1 MGKKLLAEAD
11 SCLDR
16 KKRHRIWMKVVSIL
30 ACLVV
35 FCTTYALILP
45 AITLEHATC
54 GMEEHLHSEECYEP
68 APVQTIRELVCTE
81 ESLNIHQHTET
92 CYEEEKNLICGY
104 ADSVI
109 HIHDDNCYDPD
120 GNLICTLPE
129 VEEQKPEIIAHTHVQ
144 ECYDEAGFL
153 ICGKTEIQK
162 HQHNEDCFRT
172 TEQKIGERELICG
185 QTEHTHSDACYKKE
199 KQNEVD
205 EVPAGEDEKEN
216 RILSEDDALVS
227 ELAAAEIQVVSE
239 QGEISDSAATA
250 QNQDT
255 VKYSFCVKTKSYTDT
270 PYDQGR
276 VKLEFVLPGSTQQA
290 DFLLEDM
297 KWLDDS
303 EGYEPTVTTEER
315 VINEEKKACQI
326 LTGYKLLESDK
337 EGTSIIPGEFTE
349 QVSVKVK
356 DMEQEEILA
365 LQICA
370 AMEYNNWNDICEVHK
385 KEEKL
390 TITTKSVKIVKESKD
405 LEELEESGKG
415 TLESIA
421 EPEEGTN
428 WIALRDSG
436 WFEAYSDFTD
446 TVSKA
451 DTEEIEGTEMCV
463 SPVLMSA
470 ESAGSA
476 DAQEAVTSD
485 QQVVDA
491 GGTNQSEDGS
501 VVVSKTIKGT
511 ELENVFDIT
520 LQVQTD
526 INLSEI
532 CEEPDMAVVI
542 VMDISNTMNSNFS
555 GVTRYAAAM
564 ESAEG
569 FLDRFAA
576 NNSLDISKIGYVA
589 FNTDAHKI
597 FELQSCSDTAQAN
610 ALKNTMRT
618 ETGKIIN
625 ASGYNE
631 DHSRFTNI
639 EAGLAMAADMLNDCS
654 NKNKFMIFL
663 SDGFPTTYISS
674 GYSGYDPYDSTG
686 ERFYDSVLKKK
697 CLYGT
702 SYSDKAAIRARK
714 KAAEIKNSGI
724 DIFSIGVDVAGQTI
738 QKYVTQSENEN
749 GFSVVDRTSTIY
761 EIGNASSTEAYKNWL
776 KNSIG
781 SGYYYDSTDKSG
793 LENAYNQIFEE
804 IKQKVEAGF
813 QADWVTN
820 DPVPAETIEFISF
833 YNKTP
838 ELVSGNLQGTYTEN
852 GENTASYDNSEKTIH
867 WDLKNSGYTK
877 TVSGSQ
883 TTYTYQL
890 VYRVHL
896 QNEANDFAEG
906 NAYHTNGT
914 TTLQYRYIETK
925 GGISKI
931 SDPKFVD
938 FPIPSVKGHLAE
950 LKFMKTDA
958 ASSQH
963 PLQGAEFTLSHD
975 TRQCSICRG
984 DHTSVT
990 IQDMTAVSQED
1001 GNVTFANIP
1010 SGHRYTL
1017 TETKVPDGYSPS
1029 SNAYQ
1034 VKVAYDELQV
1044 IVTSPGGEEKEW
1056 NGIIENLA
1064 YHELPHTGGSG
1075 TGWYMVGGIFLMTG
1089 SGILLTYKYVKRRK
1103 WKIF

>member
-1 MGKKLLAEAD
+1 MEKKRLAEVD
-11 SCLDR
+11 SCLAR
-16 KKRHRIWMKVVSIL
+16 KKRHRIWMNVVSIL

-45 AITLEHATC
+45 AITLEDATC
-54 GMEEHLHSEECYEP
+54 GMEED
-68 APVQTIRELVCTE
+68 
-81 ESLNIHQHTET
+81 QHTET
-92 CYEEEKNLICGY
+92 CYEEENHRICGY
-104 ADSVI
+104 ADYVI
-109 HIHDDNCYDPD
+109 HIHEDNCYDPE

-129 VEEQKPEIIAHTHVQ
+129 V
-144 ECYDEAGFL
+144 
-153 ICGKTEIQK
+153 
-162 HQHNEDCFRT
+162 
-172 TEQKIGERELICG
+172 
-185 QTEHTHSDACYKKE
+185 
-199 KQNEVD
+199 D
-205 EVPAGEDEKEN
+205 EVSASEDEKEN

-227 ELAAAEIQVVSE
+227 ELAAADIQVVSE
-239 QGEISDSAATA
+239 QGEISDSTATA
-250 QNQDT
+250 QNQDK

-276 VKLEFVLPGSTQQA
+276 VKLEFVLPVSAQQA

-315 VINEEKKACQI
+315 IINEEKKACQI

-337 EGTSIIPGEFTE
+337 EGASIIPGEFTE

-356 DMEQEEILA
+356 DMEQEEILV

-390 TITTKSVKIVKESKD
+390 TVTTKSVKIAKESKD
-405 LEELEESGKG
+405 LEEAEESGIAEESKDLEESGKG
-415 TLESIA
+415 SLESIA

-436 WFEAYSDFTD
+436 WFEEYSDFTD

-451 DTEEIEGTEMCV
+451 DTEEIEGTQMCV

-485 QQVVDA
+485 QQVVSS
-491 GGTNQSEDGS
+491 GGTNRSEDES
-501 VVVSKTIKGT
+501 VSVSKTINGT

-520 LQVQTD
+520 LQVQTN

-542 VMDISNTMNSNFS
+542 VMDISNTMNSDFS

-597 FELQSCSDTAQAN
+597 FELQSCSDMEQAN

-639 EAGLAMAADMLNDCS
+639 EAGLAMAADMLNSCS

-686 ERFYDSVLKKK
+686 EKFYDSVLKKK

-702 SYSDKAAIRARK
+702 SYSDKAAIRARE
-714 KAAEIKNSGI
+714 KAVAIKSSGI

-738 QKYVTQSENEN
+738 QEYVTQSENAN
-749 GFSVVDRTSTIY
+749 GFSVVDRTSTTY

-793 LENAYNQIFEE
+793 LENAYHQIFEE
-804 IKQKVEAGF
+804 MKQKIEAGF

-820 DPVPAETIEFISF
+820 DPVPAETVEFISF
-833 YNKTP
+833 YNKIP

-852 GENTASYDNSEKTIH
+852 GENTASYDNSEKTIY

-890 VYRVHL
+890 VYRVYL
-896 QNEANDFAEG
+896 QNEANSFAEG

-914 TTLQYRYIETK
+914 TTLQYRYIEMK
-925 GGISKI
+925 DGISKI

-938 FPIPSVKGHLAE
+938 FPIPSVKGYLAE

-975 TRQCSICRG
+975 TRQCSICHG

-990 IQDMTAVSQED
+990 IQDMTSVSQED
-1001 GNVTFANIP
+1001 GTVTFANIP

-1017 TETKVPDGYSPS
+1017 TETKVPDGYSLS
-1029 SNAYQ
+1029 SNMYQ
-1034 VKVAYDELQV
+1034 VNVAYDELQV
-1044 IVTSPGGEEKEW
+1044 IVISPDGEEKEW
-1056 NGIIENLA
+1056 NGIIENPA

-1103 WKIF
+1103 WEIF